1 MEQYTPFSLAESQ
14 RNLAFLQKWV
24 TCGQKTVEIGK
35 RWCNSSAIQLS
46 NPGQLSSNSHFH
58 LRLLFSPGP
67 GENSLKAHWY
77 AFFYPKDNPTWVILH
92 DWEAGLPCL
101 SPTFVYFAW
110 HSGVPSEI

>member
-46 NPGQLSSNSHFH
+46 NPGS
-58 LRLLFSPGP
+58 
-67 GENSLKAHWY
+67 
-77 AFFYPKDNPTWVILH
+77 
-92 DWEAGLPCL
+92 
-101 SPTFVYFAW
+101 
-110 HSGVPSEI
+110 